1 MTIKLVYSREHVC
14 HNLPMIWQPAAQ
26 SFYCPVRKCHRREAP
41 NKYGSAIPDVHDT
54 RTEAEGEQIDQPE
67 PA

>member
-1 MTIKLVYSREHVC
+1 MTLKLVYSREHVC

-26 SFYCPVRKCHRREAP
+26 SFYCPVRKCHRREGP
-41 NKYGSAIPDVHDT
+41 NEYGVPDLSLPISVG
-54 RTEAEGEQIDQPE
+54 GEMEDQPI

>member
-1 MTIKLVYSREHVC
+1 MIALAYSREHVC
-14 HNLPMIWQPAAQ
+14 HNKPMIWQPAAH

-41 NKYGSAIPDVHDT
+41 NEYGTPSV
-54 RTEAEGEQIDQPE
+54 EQPRDDSEITVDQPE

>member
-1 MTIKLVYSREHVC
+1 MRLVYSREHTC
-14 HNLPMIWQPAAQ
+14 HNAPMIWQPAAQ

-41 NKYGSAIPDVHDT
+41 NEYGTAPIDDLMGVVPAVDM
-54 RTEAEGEQIDQPE
+54 IDQPE